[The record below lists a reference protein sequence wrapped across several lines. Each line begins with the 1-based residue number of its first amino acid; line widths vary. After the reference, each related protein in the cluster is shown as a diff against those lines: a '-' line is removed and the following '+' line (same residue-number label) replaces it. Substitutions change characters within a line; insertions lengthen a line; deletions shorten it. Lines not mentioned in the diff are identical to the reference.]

1 MMIDTSNKAK
11 KLISYK
17 NADQKILVT
26 LKGKQN
32 PNSELKDIVAEMKGA
47 LQIAYPGYAGLG

>member
-1 MMIDTSNKAK
+1 MLIDTSNKAK

-17 NADQKILVT
+17 NADQKILT
-26 LKGKQN
+26 NLKGKYLGY
-32 PNSELKDIVAEMKGA
+32 SELQDVVSEMRGA